1 MDKFYKF
8 SGADAGWMCGF
19 RPAACLHVTGEDAL
33 TFLQG
38 QFTQELRSAA
48 EAPVAYGL
56 WLNQKGK
63 VLADSFVL
71 REAADSLW
79 IISFSSVAAV
89 IRERLEA
96 YVIADDVVIEDVT
109 ADWAGVAVGG
119 PEAEAWLVREAGGVP
134 AVGEFIKAT
143 GGGWVFRGRRGV
155 ESFEWVRPVSAAAW
169 EGRSEVAEEELER
182 VRIGAG
188 IPRVPQDIGVG
199 DLPNEGG
206 LDVVGISYTK
216 GCYLGQE
223 VMARLKAM
231 GTVRRRLVRVRGA
244 GLSSSAAIE
253 LASGL
258 AFLSLTGQD
267 VDRETLVKIG
277 KHAENNF
284 VGVPC
289 GILDQGVS
297 GFGKAGRL
305 VFIDCRGPRFDT
317 VPMPEGAHFWIFNTH
332 TKHALVDGLYATRH
346 RECMEAAKALGVSFL
361 VEAKPATVEASQGKL
376 SADAFKRA
384 KHVVDEIARVDL
396 TVMSLEN
403 GDLTTVGGLL
413 TASHRSSQ
421 LYFGNSTEELDF
433 LVDTLTTTEHVYG
446 ARLTGGGFG
455 GAVMA
460 LTDASFGES
469 QAQAVAAA
477 YEKKYGAK
485 PDVLHMLTG
494 DGAQVL

>member
-1 MDKFYKF
+1 MKQIIADLFKQIHGREPSVVTRAPGRIEFIGNHTDYNGGTVLGASVDRGVTVAVAPRTDGMRNFYSLFTGKTVTL
-8 SGADAGWMCGF
+8 DAS
-19 RPAACLHVTGEDAL
+19 VSVKQIGEASWVNYPL
-33 TFLQG
+33 G
-38 QFTQELRSAA
+38 
-48 EAPVAYGL
+48 
-56 WLNQKGK
+56 
-63 VLADSFVL
+63 
-71 REAADSLW
+71 
-79 IISFSSVAAV
+79 
-89 IRERLEA
+89 
-96 YVIADDVVIEDVT
+96 VIAAMPAFGRQTPGGFDY
-109 ADWAGVAVGG
+109 VAM
-119 PEAEAWLVREAGGVP
+119 
-134 AVGEFIKAT
+134 
-143 GGGWVFRGRRGV
+143 
-155 ESFEWVRPVSAAAW
+155 S
-169 EGRSEVAEEELER
+169 
-182 VRIGAG
+182 
-188 IPRVPQDIGVG
+188 
-199 DLPNEGG
+199 DLP
-206 LDVVGISYTK
+206 T
-216 GCYLGQE
+216 
-223 VMARLKAM
+223 
-231 GTVRRRLVRVRGA
+231 GA

>member
-1 MDKFYKF
+1 MKQIIADLFKQIHGREPSVVTRAPGRIEFIGNHTDYNGGTVLGASVDRGVTVAVAPRADGKRNFYSMFTGKT
-8 SGADAGWMCGF
+8 
-19 RPAACLHVTGEDAL
+19 VTLD
-33 TFLQG
+33 
-38 QFTQELRSAA
+38 
-48 EAPVAYGL
+48 
-56 WLNQKGK
+56 
-63 VLADSFVL
+63 
-71 REAADSLW
+71 
-79 IISFSSVAAV
+79 AAV
-89 IRERLEA
+89 SVKQIGEA
-96 YVIADDVVIEDVT
+96 SWVNYPLGVIAAMPAFGLQTPGGFDY
-109 ADWAGVAVGG
+109 VAM
-119 PEAEAWLVREAGGVP
+119 
-134 AVGEFIKAT
+134 
-143 GGGWVFRGRRGV
+143 
-155 ESFEWVRPVSAAAW
+155 S
-169 EGRSEVAEEELER
+169 
-182 VRIGAG
+182 
-188 IPRVPQDIGVG
+188 
-199 DLPNEGG
+199 DLP
-206 LDVVGISYTK
+206 T
-216 GCYLGQE
+216 
-223 VMARLKAM
+223 
-231 GTVRRRLVRVRGA
+231 GA

-332 TKHALVDGLYATRH
+332 TKHAVVDGLYATRH
-346 RECMEAAKALGVSFL
+346 RECMEAAKALGVSLL

-396 TVMSLEN
+396 TVKSLEN